1 MITLNSKED
10 VQNSDVPF
18 FVSAHVLGLLGVY
31 ETESLEKYGGVCW
44 VEKPSDLFAYYDKP
58 VEFAEIIMTGEGN
71 VWHATFVHNNDYSTD
86 VYVPEYLMDERL
98 RNEWRA
104 DVVRTVYE
112 DEFH

>member
-10 VQNSDVPF
+10 VQSSDVPF

-44 VEKPSDLFAYYDKP
+44 IEKPSDLFDYYDKP
-58 VEFAEIIMTGEGN
+58 VEFAEIIMTGEEN

-98 RNEWRA
+98 GNEWRA